1 MLLPISDDDKKLV
14 KPAYITWML
23 LAINIAVFFLQL
35 NDPYL
40 SLQYGAVAAEITSG
54 QDIEETVVVPI
65 NEQEAVEIPHRKGP
79 RPIYLTL
86 ITSMFLHGGWAHL
99 FGNML
104 YLWIFGDNVEHRFGH
119 LRFLIF
125 YLLSG
130 VVAALAQTAVS
141 PNSIM
146 PMIGASGA
154 ISGVVGAYLVLFPR
168 NQVYVLFFFR
178 IIPVPAVIV
187 ILFWA
192 GFQFFAG
199 YQSLGGD
206 QMGGVAY
213 MAHLGGF
220 GAGVVAAAVARAQLA
235 NDEPDT
241 PLRRAYQRDPNV
253 YRLW

>member
-1 MLLPISDDDKKLV
+1 MLIPISDDDKQLV
-14 KPAYITWML
+14 KPAYVTWML
-23 LAINIAVFFLQL
+23 IAINVAVFVFQL
-35 NDPYL
+35 GDPNL
-40 SLQYGAVAAEITSG
+40 TLQYGAVSAEITSG

-65 NEQEAVEIPHRKGP
+65 NEQESLEIPHQRGP

-86 ITSMFLHGGWAHL
+86 LTSIFLHGGLAHL

-119 LRFLIF
+119 LRFLVF

-130 VVAALAQTAVS
+130 VVAGLAQVAIS
-141 PNSIM
+141 PESIM

-168 NQVYVLFFFR
+168 NRVYVIFFFQ
-178 IIPVPAVIV
+178 IISVPAVFV
-187 ILFWA
+187 ILLWA

-199 YQSLGGD
+199 FQSIGAN

-213 MAHLGGF
+213 MAHVGGF
-220 GAGVVAAAVARAQLA
+220 VAGVATALVARFQLK
-235 NDEPDT
+235 NEEPDT
-241 PLRRAYQRDPNV
+241 PFRRAYERDPSV
-253 YRLW
+253 YRIW